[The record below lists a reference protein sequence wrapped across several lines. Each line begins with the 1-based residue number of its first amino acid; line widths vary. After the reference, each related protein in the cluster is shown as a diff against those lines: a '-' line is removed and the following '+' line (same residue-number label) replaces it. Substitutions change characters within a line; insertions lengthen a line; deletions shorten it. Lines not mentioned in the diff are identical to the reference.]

1 MKCRRACECNG
12 VFFFKVTSTTK
23 IYPLS
28 LQAALPISLWDLIDR
43 EWGGGGRG
51 GEVGGCGCVFERLRC
66 HVEFVES
73 SQPVREVMAGHCWT
87 PVDGQKQE

>member
-1 MKCRRACECNG
+1 MRL
-12 VFFFKVTSTTK
+12 VFGKKGPRDARGGS
-23 IYPLS
+23 S
-28 LQAALPISLWDLIDR
+28 LLDLIDR
-43 EWGGGGRG
+43 ELGGGGRG
-51 GEVGGCGCVFERLRC
+51 WEVGGCGCVFERLRC